1 MPDAAAPPSPAPI
14 PPPAPAGRLRRAA
27 PLIALVCG
35 AIVGAILLGDQ
46 LSFEALRE
54 NRVALTDWRDA
65 NYTLAAISY
74 AALYVAVVAFS
85 LPGALIM
92 TLTGGFLFGLWA
104 GGALTLVS
112 ATIGATAIFVAAKS
126 GLGDRLAARMG
137 SSGGTM
143 ARLKA
148 GLEANQISFLLLMR
162 LVPAVP
168 FFVANL
174 APAFFGVGLRTYV
187 WTTFFGI
194 MPGTLVYTWVGAGLG
209 EVFARGEDPDL
220 GLLFEPQVLGP
231 LLGLCALA
239 ALPMAIRAIRGR
251 KTDPETLS

>member
-1 MPDAAAPPSPAPI
+1 MPDARPSPDPAPPPGPG
-14 PPPAPAGRLRRAA
+14 GRLRRTA

-35 AIVGAILLGDQ
+35 AVLGAVLLGDRI
-46 LSFEALRE
+46 SFDALRE
-54 NRVALTDWRDA
+54 NRAALTAWRDA
-65 NYTLAAISY
+65 NYMLAALGY
-74 AALYVAVVAFS
+74 AGVYIAVVAFS

-92 TLTGGFLFGLWA
+92 TLTGGFLFGLAA
-104 GGALTLVS
+104 GGALTLIA
-112 ATIGATAIFVAAKS
+112 ATIGATAIFVAAKA
-126 GLGDRLAARMG
+126 GLGDRMAARMG
-137 SSGGTM
+137 ASGGTM
-143 ARLKA
+143 ARLKR
-148 GLEANQISFLLLMR
+148 GLEANQVSFLLLMR

-187 WTTFFGI
+187 WTTFVGI

-220 GLLFEPQVLGP
+220 GLLFAPHILGP

-251 KTDPETLS
+251 KDAAPL

>member
-1 MPDAAAPPSPAPI
+1 MPDAAAEPTPT
-14 PPPAPAGRLRRAA
+14 PPANPVGRLRRAA

-35 AIVGAILLGDQ
+35 AVLGAVLLGDR
-46 LSFEALRE
+46 LSFDALRNNREALL
-54 NRVALTDWRDA
+54 AWRDA
-65 NYTLAAISY
+65 NYALAALSY

-92 TLTGGFLFGLWA
+92 TLTGGFLFGLAA
-104 GGALTLVS
+104 GGVLTLIG
-112 ATIGATAIFVAAKS
+112 ATIGATMIFVAAKS

-137 SSGGTM
+137 ASGGTM
-143 ARLKA
+143 ARLKR
-148 GLEANQISFLLLMR
+148 GLEANQVSFLLLMR

-209 EVFARGEDPDL
+209 DVFARGENPDL

-239 ALPMAIRAIRGR
+239 ALPMAIKAIRGR
-251 KTDPETLS
+251 KGPGDIS

>member
-1 MPDAAAPPSPAPI
+1 MPDAPV
-14 PPPAPAGRLRRAA
+14 PPPLRASRLRRAA

-35 AIVGAILLGDQ
+35 AIAGAVLLGDR
-46 LSFEALRE
+46 LSFDALRDNREAL
-54 NRVALTDWRDA
+54 VAWRDA
-65 NYTLAAISY
+65 NYLT
-74 AALYVAVVAFS
+74 AALSFAGLYIAVVAFS

-92 TLTGGFLFGLWA
+92 TLSGGFLFGLWA

-112 ATIGATAIFVAAKS
+112 ATIGATTIFLAAKT
-126 GLGDRLAARMG
+126 GLGDRMAARMG
-137 SSGGTM
+137 ASGGTM
-143 ARLKA
+143 ARLQA
-148 GLEANQISFLLLMR
+148 GLEANQVSYLLLMR
-162 LVPAVP
+162 LVPAMP

-194 MPGTLVYTWVGAGLG
+194 MPGTMVYTWVGAGLG

-220 GLLFEPQVLGP
+220 GLLFAPQVLGP

-239 ALPMAIRAIRGR
+239 ALPIFLKAVR
-251 KTDPETLS
+251 KRKGVADPEALS